1 MRVKS
6 LLCVFFLLLMAGG
19 VFAQVQTGSAYPKRE
34 FRAAW
39 IQSVNGQFRGM
50 PTEKLKQN
58 LIGQLN
64 SLQKAG
70 INAIIFQV
78 RPEADALYASR
89 LEPWSRFL
97 TGVQGKAPEPYWDP
111 MQFMIDECHKRG
123 MEFHAW
129 INPYRTK
136 TTLKSELA
144 PNHVYNIHP
153 EWFVTYG
160 DQLYFDPALPESRR
174 HICMV
179 VSDIV
184 SRYDVDAIHMD
195 DYFYPYPIKGK
206 DFPDDASFARF
217 GGGFSNK
224 GDWRRSNVNVLIK
237 KLHETIREIK
247 PWVKFGVSPFGIYRN
262 ESSDPLGSKT
272 KGLQNYDDL
281 YADVL
286 LWAREGWID
295 YNIPQIYWHIGHP
308 VADYETLVKW
318 WAKNTE
324 NRPLFIGQSV
334 MNTVQN
340 ADPKNPSINQL
351 PRKMALQR
359 AYQTIGGSCQWPASA
374 VIENAGKYRDAL
386 IAEYH
391 KYLALPPVFDFMD
404 NEAPGKVRKMK
415 PIWTEDGYILFWTAP
430 KYKEEMNRAVQYVV
444 YRFNDKEK
452 VNIDDPSHIVA
463 ITRDNFYKLPYEDGK
478 TKYRYVVTA
487 LDRLHN
493 ESKSVGK
500 KIKL

>member
-144 PNHVYNIHP
+144 PNHVYNVHP

-318 WAKNTE
+318 WARNTE

-374 VIENAGKYRDAL
+374 VVENAGKYRDAL

-404 NEAPGKVRKMK
+404 NEAPAKVRKMK
-415 PIWTEDGYILFWTAP
+415 PVWTEDGYILFWTAP
-430 KYKEEMNRAVQYVV
+430 KYKEETNRAVQYVV
-444 YRFNDKEK
+444 YRFDAKEK